1 MVAAAL
7 AAIGAGVLSLLT
19 IRRRRAARL

>member
-1 MVAAAL
+1 VAAAL

-19 IRRRRAARL
+19 IRRRRGARL